1 MTEFKTLKNRLEREK
16 RRLDRERQARKHA
29 ESILEA
35 KALELYHANE
45 ELRQLNE
52 NLEQKIAQRT
62 VELEKAKIAAEQAQ
76 QAEQQFLANMSHEI
90 RTPMNAVIGM
100 THLLYETNLTKN
112 QNEYLDALRFSADSL
127 MGLINNILDL
137 SKIEAGE
144 LEFEEK
150 PFHLELLLKEL
161 QRTFQFRVKDKPIQ
175 IELNYDQ
182 QINNLVVGDP
192 TRLNQ
197 ILTNLLSNA
206 CKFTKTGEINIV
218 AKLEELKDQKYWITF
233 QVRDT
238 GIGIP
243 ADKLDLIFQ
252 NFKQADIKIARKYGG
267 TGLGL
272 TIVKEL
278 IEMQGGT
285 IAVES
290 IPDNGSC
297 FSVHLPFK
305 DSGEVAIEKTK
316 EYAQINEYLKALLQD
331 QFILVVEDNEMN
343 QKLITKILDI
353 WDCPF
358 DLAINGKEA
367 IEFCNHHKYDLI
379 LMDINMPEMDGV
391 RATEI
396 IRADTKNLNQ
406 QIPIIAMTAAALL
419 EEKNKALKAGMN
431 DYITKPFS
439 PPILLNKI
447 GELMG
452 FYTEKVAK
460 EKVKK
465 PSPIEID
472 LTYLSEFSNGD
483 SAFIKDMV
491 ASFIRETPTLFQQL
505 NIAYIATDWEEVY
518 RIAHRL
524 KPNFMM
530 LGMKTQ
536 QTQAAEVE
544 QLVHQKAYH
553 DPSILQII
561 NEMEMAVDL
570 AYPILREQLQ
580 EL

>member
-1 MTEFKTLKNRLEREK
+1 MTEFTALKNRLEREK
-16 RRLDRERQARKHA
+16 RRLERERSARKYA

-62 VELEKAKIAAEQAQ
+62 VELEKAKVAAEQAQ

-150 PFHLELLLKEL
+150 TFHLELLLKEL
-161 QRTFQFRVKDKPIQ
+161 QRTFQFKVKDKSIQ
-175 IELNYDQ
+175 VDLDYDKRIEH
-182 QINNLVVGDP
+182 LVIGDP

-206 CKFTKTGEINIV
+206 CKFTQNGTIRIV
-218 AKLEELKDQKYWITF
+218 AKLEALKDQQYWITF
-233 QVRDT
+233 QIQDT

-243 ADKLDLIFQ
+243 ADKLELIFQ

-285 IAVES
+285 IEVES
-290 IPDNGSC
+290 TPEKGSC
-297 FSVHLPFK
+297 FSVHLPFINSK
-305 DSGEVAIEKTK
+305 EKALEKTK
-316 EYAQINEYLKALLQD
+316 EYEQTNKHLKTFLQD
-331 QFILVVEDNEMN
+331 QYILVVEDNDMN
-343 QKLITKILDI
+343 QKLITKILEI
-353 WDCPF
+353 WNCPF

-367 IEFCNHHKYDLI
+367 IEFCDNHKYDLI

-391 RATEI
+391 TATEI
-396 IRADTKNLNQ
+396 IRADAKNLNQ
-406 QIPIIAMTAAALL
+406 QVPIIAMTAAALL

-431 DYITKPFS
+431 EYITKPFS
-439 PPILLNKI
+439 PANLLNKI
-447 GELMG
+447 GQLMG
-452 FYTEKVAK
+452 FHAEQAI
-460 EKVKK
+460 KK
-465 PSPIEID
+465 IIEQPISVSIN
-472 LTYLSEFSNGD
+472 LNYLSDFSNGD
-483 SAFIKDMV
+483 SDFIKDIV
-491 ASFIRETPTLFQQL
+491 ESFIRKTPLLFQQL
-505 NIAYIATDWEEVY
+505 AIAYQETNWEEVY
-518 RIAHRL
+518 KIAHRL

-530 LGMKTQ
+530 LGMKAQ
-536 QTQAAEVE
+536 QTQAAQVE
-544 QLVHQKAYH
+544 QLIIKKDYQ
-553 DPSILQII
+553 DPTILQLI
-561 NEMEMAVDL
+561 NEMETAVVL
-570 AYPILREQLQ
+570 AYPILQEQLQ
-580 EL
+580 EI